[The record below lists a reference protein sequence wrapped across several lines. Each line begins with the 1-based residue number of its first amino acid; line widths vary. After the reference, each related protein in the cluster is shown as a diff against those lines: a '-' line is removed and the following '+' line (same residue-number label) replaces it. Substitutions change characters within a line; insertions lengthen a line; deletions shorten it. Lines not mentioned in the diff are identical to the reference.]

1 MPLLIR
7 PVKMNQSIY
16 VRVPIDIAHIIAL
29 DNQLEVKFG
38 FEDIG
43 NELPNIL
50 TDQVKN
56 PESA

>member
-1 MPLLIR
+1 
-7 PVKMNQSIY
+7 MNQSIY